1 MNPLTAG
8 TSNAGSGIIQSL
20 SSNQSS
26 INDIQT
32 QLSTNKKILDPAQQ
46 GVVTRLASQVTSY
59 SAAHNNIAKAQNVLN
74 VASTGLK
81 SISTLLTQMQDLA
94 NKANDATMTTADAA
108 KLNQTFLH
116 LLAQVGS
123 TATASKVDSVGLL
136 HSGATNLAIQTGL
149 TSSDTTTI
157 TAVNADTTTLGVSA
171 LDISTSSGAALAI
184 AKLQTALDT
193 VSTSQSSVAADQMA
207 LQTVD
212 EQDASISQ
220 NLQNTIDTIQ
230 KPDAAKLQ
238 MELQN
243 ANNQQSMNYYLI
255 NQMNQEASS
264 VLTIFR

>member
-8 TSNAGSGIIQSL
+8 TSNASSGVLQSL
-20 SSNQSS
+20 GSNQNS

-46 GVVTRLASQVTSY
+46 GVVTRLASQVTSFA
-59 SAAHNNIAKAQNVLN
+59 AAHNNIAKAQNVLN

-81 SISTLLTQMQDLA
+81 SISSLLTQMQDLA
-94 NKANDATMTTADAA
+94 NKANDATMTSQDAA
-108 KLNQTFLH
+108 KLNQTFQH
-116 LLAQVGS
+116 LLAQVAS
-123 TATASKVDSVGLL
+123 TASNSKVDSVGLL
-136 HSGATNLAIQTGL
+136 VNTATQLAIQTGL
-149 TSSDTTTI
+149 TTSDVTNISTVSSDTTTLGISTLSITNASQAAASI
-157 TAVNADTTTLGVSA
+157 TALASA
-171 LDISTSSGAALAI
+171 LQTISTN
-184 AKLQTALDT
+184 
-193 VSTSQSSVAADQMA
+193 QSSVAADQMA

-212 EQDASISQ
+212 DQDASISQ

-238 MELQN
+238 MDLQN

-255 NQMNQEASS
+255 NQMNQESQS